1 MAIPPADGAFFTAY
15 DTVLRTRWPATTVS
29 TTVPTPYG
37 PTHVN
42 SHGPED
48 GPPVIL
54 LPGGGATSTVWFAT
68 AAELGRTHR
77 VHAVD
82 LIGDPGRSVP
92 GSDDP
97 PVRAVADLMAWL
109 DAVMDGLGTKTA
121 SLCGHSYGAWT
132 ALHYAVHRPDR
143 LATLVLLDPTNCFSG
158 FSPRYLLRA
167 APLLLR
173 PTPARTR
180 AFLRWETGGV
190 PLDETW
196 LALERHTAAFPAARP
211 VTGPR
216 PETAALR
223 VPTLLLLA
231 ERSRAHD
238 VRRAAAAA
246 RKVPAVRVEILP
258 GATHHTLPL
267 ASPPGT
273 DARVAEFLRAR
284 PLQA

>member
-1 MAIPPADGAFFTAY
+1 MATSPPSEAFLTAY
-15 DTVLRTRWPATTVS
+15 DTVLRARWPATALG

-42 SHGPED
+42 SLGPED
-48 GPPVIL
+48 GPPVVL
-54 LPGGGATSTVWFAT
+54 LPGGGTTSTVWFTT
-68 AAELGRTHR
+68 AAELSRTRR

-82 LIGDPGRSVP
+82 LIGDPGRSIP
-92 GSDDP
+92 GADDP
-97 PVRAVADLMAWL
+97 PVRTVDDLVRWL
-109 DAVMDGLGTKTA
+109 DAVLDGLGATA
-121 SLCGHSYGAWT
+121 VSLCGHSYGAWM
-132 ALHYAVHRPDR
+132 ALHYALRRPDR
-143 LATLVLLDPTNCFSG
+143 LVKLVLLDATNSFTG

-167 APLLLR
+167 VPMLLR

-180 AFLRWETGGV
+180 AFLRWETGNA
-190 PLDETW
+190 PLDEAW
-196 LALERHTAAFPAARP
+196 LALERHTAGFPTARP

-238 VRRAAAAA
+238 VRKAAAAA
-246 RKVPAVRVEILP
+246 REVPAVQVEILP

-273 DARVAEFLRAR
+273 DARVAEFLRA
-284 PLQA
+284 